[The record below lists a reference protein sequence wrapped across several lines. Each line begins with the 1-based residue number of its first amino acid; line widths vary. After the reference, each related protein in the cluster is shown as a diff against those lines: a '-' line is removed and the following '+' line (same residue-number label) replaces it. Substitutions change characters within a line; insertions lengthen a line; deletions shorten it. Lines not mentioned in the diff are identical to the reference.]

1 MATVMMDIPMK
12 HTISVLVENRPGVLA
27 RTAGLFSRRGFNI
40 DSLTVSTTEDANVS
54 RMTIVVNGPADIL
67 EQISKQLYKLIDV
80 IKVLDHTGDEVV
92 ARELALVKVHAA
104 DSQKRAELMQIVDVF
119 RAKIVDL
126 SEKMIMIEATGG
138 EGKIDALERMLESY
152 GIKEMVR
159 SGKVV
164 LVRGSKTT

>member
-1 MATVMMDIPMK
+1 MITELLDTPQQ

-40 DSLTVSTTEDANVS
+40 DSLTVSTTEDAATS
-54 RMTIVVNGPADIL
+54 RMTIVVNGPASTL

-80 IKVLDHTGDEVV
+80 IKVLDHTGDDIIT
-92 ARELALVKVHAA
+92 RELALVKVHAA
-104 DSQKRAELMQIVDVF
+104 DSVKRAELMQIVDIF

-126 SEKMIMIEATGG
+126 GEKTLIIEATGATD
-138 EGKIDALERMLESY
+138 KIDALERLLESY

-159 SGKVV
+159 SGRVA
-164 LVRGSKTT
+164 LVRGTRTT